1 MPMQPRTL
9 TPQPARLIRWLI
21 VVGVAA
27 QIISAPLLW
36 SHRSVGGTL
45 FNAYTPRYGLALAA
59 HAVLSLFW
67 IALLIQR
74 HTSEGA
80 LWRIPQRF
88 RIAGVVGFTLTG
100 ALAPLFPIEA
110 DVRSYAAATCLLLAL
125 LLIATW
131 TAPLRLNRRW
141 IWIGAGITIVIV
153 IATALSTLTR
163 FPFSPDE
170 AHWADYASTAWNGT
184 PPGIYARTW
193 LMPPQVIVPGIGWS
207 VAAYGWFLEYVWF
220 DIRMGRIWNLA
231 FNLAAILSAGALAWR
246 LYGRRTGALTLIF
259 AAFSTGVIAVFDYRP
274 DHQLAFAGGLI
285 ALCAAQARRTR
296 RAVLLWHGAVGLLAA
311 LSLQLHA
318 AGIAF
323 AFGVSVFYLI
333 ESAFS
338 LFKRRT
344 SSARV
349 LIAYVAGALVGTLIY
364 YVFNILPA
372 GGLDAYLASLTA
384 ERSVR
389 LTWFAFLTWDSFAE
403 WTLFAL
409 ALIFLLFRRSD
420 ADRFLLL
427 LIACIWIGLALFD
440 TQGYRAPT
448 VVLLM
453 CAVGAALAE
462 GFGFVQQRRW
472 VIAAALAVTAGGA
485 AAFIDGRGLDTWV
498 RTGTPPTYVY
508 RDLRAPLQA
517 HIRDDDVIA
526 GSHLLIWT
534 LPDHPQLVSYAGEVT
549 GMRRWSLTDSQAVWE
564 RVAPTIVINIEPEMT
579 INPGLSQYME
589 QRQFVLCASF
599 SLRQLNVTLYRPGC
613 LSDNGA

>member
-1 MPMQPRTL
+1 MQPRAL

-21 VVGVAA
+21 LAGVAA

-59 HAVLSLFW
+59 HAALSLFW

-74 HTSEGA
+74 RTADSV
-80 LWRIPQRF
+80 LWRIPQRL
-88 RIAGVVGFTLTG
+88 RVAGVVGFTLMG
-100 ALAPLFPIEA
+100 ALAPLFPIES

-125 LLIATW
+125 LL
-131 TAPLRLNRRW
+131 TASWAKPLTLSRKW
-141 IWIGAGITIVIV
+141 IWIAAVVTVVIV
-153 IATALSTLTR
+153 IGTGLSTLTR

-170 AHWADYASTAWNGT
+170 AHWADYASTAWKGT

-246 LYGRRTGALTLIF
+246 LYGRRAGALALIF
-259 AAFSTGVIAVFDYRP
+259 AALSTGIIAVFDYRP

-285 ALCAAQARRTR
+285 ALCAAQARRTQ
-296 RAVLLWHGAVGLLAA
+296 RAAILWHGAVGLLAA

-323 AFGVSVFYLI
+323 AFGVSLFYLI
-333 ESAFS
+333 EAGFS

-349 LIAYVAGALVGTLIY
+349 LIAYAAGALGGALIY
-364 YVFNILPA
+364 FVFNILPA
-372 GGLDAYLASLTA
+372 GGLEAYLASLTA
-384 ERSVR
+384 ERSAR

-403 WTLFAL
+403 WILFVL
-409 ALIFLLFRRSD
+409 ALIFLLLRRSD

-427 LIACIWIGLALFD
+427 FIACIWIGLALFD
-440 TQGYRAPT
+440 TQGYRSPT
-448 VVLLM
+448 VVLLA
-453 CAVGAALAE
+453 CAVGAALAD
-462 GFGFVQQRRW
+462 GFGFVRQRRW
-472 VIAAALAVTAGGA
+472 VIVAALAVTAGGA
-485 AAFIDGRGLDTWV
+485 FAFIDGRGLDIWL

-517 HIRDDDVIA
+517 YIRDDDVIA

-534 LPDHPQLVSYAGEVT
+534 LPDHSQLVSYAGEVT
-549 GMRRWSLTDSQAVWE
+549 GMRRWSLTDAQAVWE
-564 RVAPTIVINIEPEMT
+564 RVAPTVVINVEPEMT

-589 QRQFVLCASF
+589 RQQFTRCALF
-599 SLRQLNVTLYRPGC
+599 SIRQLNVTLYRPRC
-613 LSDNGA
+613 LSDNGE